1 MISLSFNHAAIAQL
15 QVLELKKCKKKKKEF
30 GGKAMRVKHIYRL
43 KPYMMMNE
51 KCEQLY
57 FYILQQQL
65 FDFNSRGLEI

>member
-1 MISLSFNHAAIAQL
+1 VISLSFNHAAIAQL

-51 KCEQLY
+51 KCEQFQLLY
-57 FYILQQQL
+57 TAKQIRL
-65 FDFNSRGLEI
+65 